1 MTLDHS
7 PKVKLSIKTLL
18 FGAVIGAIIGIIAFA
33 PVWAHHNGQ
42 YMEYG
47 DYFLQYVPFIKELKR
62 IVATGS
68 LSWSWNS
75 FLGDGLISAY
85 SYYTVYNPFAW
96 IVALFPDQYILYGTM
111 FAIIL
116 KLAISMVTS
125 ALYIGRFCKK
135 ETYALIGA
143 LLYTFSGFTLVNTNF
158 YFFLDVVAVF
168 PLVLFGLELLI
179 TEQKRGVYVFA
190 LFLNAT
196 INYYFFVST
205 VILVIIY
212 VVCRLKLYRISSW
225 KTQWKTF
232 KQIFIYSIIGTGL
245 AGIALIPSFYAILGS
260 GKAAESIG
268 SSVELF
274 YYPQIILEHLRT
286 LVAPIESGRYHAF
299 YDSSTWSSTG
309 VYLPVFGCVC
319 VVQWCFRKKEW
330 LKKICIILLICYF
343 VPVLNAAFNLFS
355 STAYTRWLY
364 GMALIFSLVTVL
376 TLEEID
382 DHREPINK
390 KILMGVTLITVILLL
405 VPTVVYFL
413 YKNGISLVNR
423 FVSACTTEL
432 FMGYSAI
439 VIMLILTAIN
449 YIGLWHIAST
459 KKYRVQNVLTIVVLG
474 CVINFGVY
482 NAINYDLHAT
492 DYSNSYYQE
501 KALMEGTEK
510 EETVFEYRID
520 HPGQIANYGL
530 FKNMPSVNYYNSIQ
544 DPGSSEFARVVGI
557 GDGLSDT
564 ILLTPSLGGEYT
576 DTLLSV
582 RYYYDYDGDSE
593 IPSGFKYVKTENNVA
608 IYENNNYIP
617 MGFAYD
623 TYCTES
629 QLTNVS
635 TDLMAKTMLQTLVI
649 QDDDEEL
656 VNTYLDKQ
664 SDVNVIDDLSTL
676 ANKRKQTTCSHFLG
690 TTKGFTAE
698 IHLDTDSVVFFSIPN
713 DSGWEITV
721 NGKNANTLSVN
732 YGLLGICCSAGN
744 NQITAVYHT
753 PGWVL
758 GLVCSGA
765 FLLIW
770 ILLVLVNQHHRK
782 GEGIGNAF
790 SDSSVL

>member
-1 MTLDHS
+1 MALDYS
-7 PKVKLSIKTLL
+7 TRIKPSTKTLL
-18 FGAVIGAIIGIIAFA
+18 FGALIGAIIGIIAFA
-33 PVWAHHNGQ
+33 PVWVHHGGQ

-85 SYYTVYNPFAW
+85 SYYTVFNPFAW

-125 ALYIGRFCKK
+125 TLYMGRFCKK
-135 ETYALIGA
+135 ESYALIGA

-168 PLVLFGLELLI
+168 PLVLYGLELLI
-179 TEQKRGVYVFA
+179 SDQKKWVYVFA
-190 LFLNAT
+190 LLLNAAM
-196 INYYFFVST
+196 NYYFFVST

-212 VVCRLKLYRISSW
+212 VVCRLKLYKFSSW

-232 KQIFIYSIIGTGL
+232 KQILIYSIIGTGL

-274 YYPQIILEHLRT
+274 YYPQKILEHLRT

-309 VYLPVFGCVC
+309 VYLPVFGCAL
-319 VVQWCFRKKEW
+319 VVQWCFRKKDW
-330 LKKICIILLICYF
+330 LKKVCIILLICYF

-382 DHREPINK
+382 NLRGSINK
-390 KILMGVTLITVILLL
+390 KILIGVSLVTFVLLL
-405 VPTVVYFL
+405 VPSVVYFL
-413 YKNGISLVNR
+413 YKNGISVVNR
-423 FVSACTTEL
+423 FASACTTDL

-449 YIGLWHIAST
+449 YAGLWHIVST
-459 KKYRVQNVLTIVVLG
+459 KKYRVQTVFIIVVLG

-501 KALMEGTEK
+501 KALIEGTEK
-510 EETVFEYRID
+510 EETIFEYRID

-564 ILLTPSLGGEYT
+564 ILLTPSTGGEYT
-576 DTLLSV
+576 DALLSV
-582 RYYYDYDGDSE
+582 KYYYDYDGDSE
-593 IPSGFKYVKTENNVA
+593 IPSGFTYLKTENNVA
-608 IYENNNYIP
+608 IYENDNYIP
-617 MGFAYD
+617 MGFVYD

-635 TDLMAKTMLQTLVI
+635 TELMAKTMLRTLVI
-649 QDDDEEL
+649 QDDDEEF
-656 VNTYLDKQ
+656 VNNYLDKQ
-664 SDVNVIDDLSTL
+664 SDMSISEDLSNL
-676 ANKRKQTTCSHFLG
+676 AAKRNQTTCNYFLG
-690 TTKGFTAE
+690 TTKSFTAD
-698 IHLDTDSVVFFSIPN
+698 INLDADNIVFFSIPN

-721 NGKNANTLSVN
+721 NGKPAKTLSVN
-732 YGLLGICCSAGN
+732 YGLLGICCNAGN

-753 PGWVL
+753 PGWTL
-758 GLVCSGA
+758 GLACSGA

-770 ILLVLVNQHHRK
+770 IILELASRHLRRRRN
-782 GEGIGNAF
+782 
-790 SDSSVL
+790 S